1 MQLLSAD
8 DNEIEKVKKNKINK
22 KQPCSRVLS
31 VSQLWLHSV
40 TLSLV
45 LNQLQKRH
53 AAHAAENTLKKKKKT
68 QKETH
73 RTFVRLSMV
82 LNLFIKTG
90 AGVCVP
96 VRGTEIASKKHGRIP
111 CAGDEALKNF
121 TFKPHQVDK
130 HGNSTPTDTGCGLVV
145 GFI

>member
-8 DNEIEKVKKNKINK
+8 DNENEKVEEKKT
-22 KQPCSRVLS
+22 CSRVLS
-31 VSQLWLHSV
+31 VLQLWLHSV

-53 AAHAAENTLKKKKKT
+53 TAHAAENALKKKKT

-90 AGVCVP
+90 ARRVC
-96 VRGTEIASKKHGRIP
+96 P
-111 CAGDEALKNF
+111 C
-121 TFKPHQVDK
+121 PWY
-130 HGNSTPTDTGCGLVV
+130 
-145 GFI
+145 